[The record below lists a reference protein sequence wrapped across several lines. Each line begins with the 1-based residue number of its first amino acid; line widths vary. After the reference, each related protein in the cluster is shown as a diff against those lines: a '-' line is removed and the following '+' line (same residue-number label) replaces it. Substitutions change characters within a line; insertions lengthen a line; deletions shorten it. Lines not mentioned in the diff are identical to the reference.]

1 MIRNAEERGIGERPL
16 RDILQEIK
24 AEAGEFVNTRIAMLK
39 AEISEKVAHLKAAAP
54 MLAAAALFAVGAF
67 LTFTYAL
74 IALIAALV
82 PNQYAWAIGA
92 GAVFVLYAIIGGL
105 LAWFG
110 IKEIQTEGL
119 APQRT
124 LRVLKQD
131 QDWLKKEART
141 A

>member
-1 MIRNAEERGIGERPL
+1 MIRSNDVRTNNDRPL
-16 RDILQEIK
+16 RDIVQELK
-24 AEAGEFVNTRIAMLK
+24 TEASQFVNTRIAMLK
-39 AEISEKVAHLKAAAP
+39 AEISEKIAHLKAAAP
-54 MLAAAALFAVGAF
+54 MLAAAAVFAVGAF
-67 LTFTYAL
+67 LAFTYAL
-74 IALIAALV
+74 IALIAALI

-92 GAVFVLYAIIGGL
+92 GAVFVLYAIVGGL

-131 QDWLKKEART
+131 QDWLKNEART

>member
-1 MIRNAEERGIGERPL
+1 
-16 RDILQEIK
+16 
-24 AEAGEFVNTRIAMLK
+24 ML
-39 AEISEKVAHLKAAAP
+39 
-54 MLAAAALFAVGAF
+54 AAALFAVGAF

-74 IALIAALV
+74 VALIAALV
-82 PNQYAWAIGA
+82 PNEYAWAIGA
-92 GAVFVLYAIIGGL
+92 GAVFVLYAIIAGL

-131 QDWLKKEART
+131 QDWLKNEART